1 MRAECVSEWAVSAS
15 RVVSVVSCSGRRNS
29 GVWVG
34 KLLMLLL
41 LEQIMVPVILLP
53 LCVHDGCSKVSTGTL
68 RQGSRV
74 VGLSKLKGRREGRV
88 KQSIRGG
95 GQCRITAIEK
105 CHTFM
110 VQSNK
115 RHKHKEGIK
124 KS

>member
-15 RVVSVVSCSGRRNS
+15 RVVGVVGCSGRRNS

-41 LEQIMVPVILLP
+41 LLEQIVAPVILLP

-68 RQGSRV
+68 RRGSRV

-88 KQSIRGG
+88 K
-95 GQCRITAIEK
+95 
-105 CHTFM
+105 
-110 VQSNK
+110 
-115 RHKHKEGIK
+115 
-124 KS
+124 